1 MPKKVSDQKSL
12 DKITCI
18 ADILQI
24 LEDDSEAIFIYRGE
38 DSAEYGLKPKLGRY
52 RFKEEFLNWPDVEN
66 TLFSTFKRKSVPYLV
81 TRPRTE
87 MQWLA
92 LAQHHGLATRLL
104 DWTENPLV
112 ALYFAVSNCYLDEDR
127 VLYAL
132 QTNEFDYIDDTE
144 NPFGFGKVVVH
155 EPIHVSPRITSQRGI
170 FTIHPNP
177 TQRFKSKYLRRWI
190 IPKKYT
196 IKLLI
201 DLDILGVNTES
212 IFPDLDGVARQAN
225 ENNLGG

>member
-1 MPKKVSDQKSL
+1 MPKIVSDQKTL
-12 DKITCI
+12 NKITCI
-18 ADILQI
+18 ADILRI
-24 LEDDSEAIFIYRGE
+24 LEDNSEGIFIYRGE
-38 DSAEYGLKPKLGRY
+38 DSTEYALKPKLGRY
-52 RFKEEFLNWPDVEN
+52 SFSEFLNWPDAEN
-66 TLFSTFKRKSVPYLV
+66 SLLENFKRKSIPYLT

-112 ALYFAVSNCYLDEDR
+112 ALYFAISNCYLDQDR

-132 QTNEFDYIDDTE
+132 QTSEFDYIDDNE
-144 NPFGFGKVVVH
+144 NPFSFGKVILH
-155 EPIHVSPRITSQRGI
+155 EPMHVSPRITSQRGI

-190 IPKKYT
+190 ISKKY
-196 IKLLI
+196 ILKILV
-201 DLDILGVNTES
+201 DLDTLGVNTES
-212 IFPDLDGVARQAN
+212 IYPGLDGVARHAN
-225 ENNLGG
+225 ESTLGG

>member
-1 MPKKVSDQKSL
+1 MADKKSL
-12 DKITCI
+12 NRITCI
-18 ADILQI
+18 SDILQI
-24 LEDDSEAIFIYRGE
+24 LDDSSEELFIYRGE
-38 DSAEYGLKPKLGRY
+38 DSTGYTLKPKLGRY
-52 RFKEEFLNWPDVEN
+52 SFEELLNWPDAESDLLN
-66 TLFSTFKRKSVPYLV
+66 TFKRKSVPYLV

-132 QTNEFDYIDDTE
+132 QTNEFDYIDDTD
-144 NPFGFGKVVVH
+144 NPFGFGKVVLH

-177 TQRFKSKYLRRWI
+177 TQRFKSKFLRSWI

-196 IKLLI
+196 IKLLV
-201 DLDILGVNTES
+201 DLDTLGVNAES
-212 IFPDLDGVARQAN
+212 IYPGLDGIARQAN
-225 ENNLGG
+225 ENTLGG

>member
-1 MPKKVSDQKSL
+1 MSKVVSDKKL
-12 DKITCI
+12 LNKISCI

-24 LEDDSEAIFIYRGE
+24 LADSSEGLFIYRSE
-38 DSAEYGLKPKLGRY
+38 DSTEYTLKPKLGRY
-52 RFKEEFLNWPDVEN
+52 SFDEFLNWPDAEN
-66 TLFSTFKRKSVPYLV
+66 TLLNTFKRKSVPYLV

-112 ALYFAVSNCYLDEDR
+112 ALYFAISNCDLDQDR
-127 VLYAL
+127 VFYAL

-144 NPFGFGKVVVH
+144 NPFGFSKVVLH

-177 TQRFKSKYLRRWI
+177 AQRFKSKFLRSWI

-196 IKLLI
+196 IKLLV
-201 DLDILGVNTES
+201 DLDALGVNAES
-212 IFPDLDGVARQAN
+212 IYPGLDGVARQAN
-225 ENNLGG
+225 ENTLG

>member
-1 MPKKVSDQKSL
+1 MSKIVSDKKSL
-12 DKITCI
+12 NRITCVS
-18 ADILQI
+18 DILQI
-24 LEDDSEAIFIYRGE
+24 LDDSSEGLFIYRGE
-38 DSAEYGLKPKLGRY
+38 DSTGYTLKPKLGRY
-52 RFKEEFLNWPDVEN
+52 SFEEFLNWPDAES
-66 TLFSTFKRKSVPYLV
+66 TLLNTFKRKSVPYLV

-127 VLYAL
+127 ILYAL

-144 NPFGFGKVVVH
+144 NPFGFGKIVLH

-177 TQRFKSKYLRRWI
+177 TQRFKSKFLRSWI

-201 DLDILGVNTES
+201 DLDTLGVNAES
-212 IFPDLDGVARQAN
+212 ICPGLDGVARQAN
-225 ENNLGG
+225 ENTLGG